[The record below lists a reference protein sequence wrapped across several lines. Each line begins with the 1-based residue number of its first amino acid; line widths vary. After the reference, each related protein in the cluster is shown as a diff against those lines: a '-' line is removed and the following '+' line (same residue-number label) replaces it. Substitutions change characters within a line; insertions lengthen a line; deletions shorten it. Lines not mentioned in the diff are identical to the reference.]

1 MKLSNEFMTLFY
13 GPDGKRKIIMRL
25 SDKKLISV
33 GDWFYSGPDQDKP
46 NIILEFKYVS
56 NGSFRVF
63 GTNSCVSLD
72 MVIPTDDRAEKHL
85 LDGNEYYSWDKV
97 WGLHKKSLKRNY
109 VKYGREEDGVPV
121 YSALDQPRYHW
132 FKSMQ
137 EAEQYIFDC
146 RYFTTTTATTARQ
159 TDSVVD
165 AVVDQFKQRSEAGI
179 KKYNTTLDRTDLS
192 RLEWLQHL
200 QEELMDA
207 TIYIE
212 KLKTYERT

>member
-1 MKLSNEFMTLFY
+1 MKLNDEFITLFFE
-13 GPDGKRKIIMRL
+13 PDGTIKTILRL
-25 SDKKLISV
+25 SDKKILSV
-33 GDWFYSGPDQDKP
+33 GDWFYSGPGQEEP

-72 MVIPTDDRAEKHL
+72 MVISTTDVAKKHL
-85 LDGNEYYSWDKV
+85 LDGNEYYRWEKV

-109 VKYGREEDGVPV
+109 VKYGREKDGVPV
-121 YSALDQPRYHW
+121 YSALEQPRYYW

-137 EAEQYIFDC
+137 EAEEYIFTC
-146 RYFTTTTATTARQ
+146 RYFTTTTATSNK
-159 TDSVVD
+159 TDSIVD
-165 AVVDQFKQRSEAGI
+165 SVIEQFKQRSEVGI

-192 RLEWLQHL
+192 RLDWINHAQ
-200 QEELMDA
+200 QEAMDM
-207 TIYIE
+207 ILYLE